1 MKKLLHPL
9 TLVILI
15 ILTLFAVPWVLNPTF
30 ADEIDDLQKQIDQLN
45 LARQQSINATKPLEG
60 QLDSLK
66 RQLAQIQASL
76 DNLSAGI
83 KTKQKELDD
92 REEKIAVQQALFD
105 QRVKN
110 YYIRSYLTDPLWVIF
125 SSGKVGDL
133 FKELSYSQAAT
144 NSDKQIIRSLTQ
156 DMMDLLTQ
164 KDKLEKDKARMA
176 VLQADVDKNAKFL
189 NGEITKAQ
197 KYQADLAGKIAQLS
211 AQQQALIAAKLASLN
226 IPKSAYAGM
235 GGGCVDDRGVDPG
248 FSPRFALFTYGVPNR
263 VGLNQYGAKGRAE
276 AGQGYQQI
284 LGLYYNY
291 DSIGSIG
298 NPNIHV
304 VGTNNYGQSID
315 QTLSVEDYLKHIY
328 EMPASWHPEA
338 LKAQVLAARSYVL
351 AATNNGQNS
360 ICPSDSCQE
369 FKVEQNSQSWIDAV
383 NATSG
388 QVMIKGGNP
397 IKAWF
402 SSTHG
407 GYIFSSGE
415 IGWSGT
421 DWTKHGIDT
430 SSGSVGSF
438 GELQST
444 AYDRSSPWFYC
455 DWGSRSQYNKTAWL
469 KSDEL
474 ADIVNVINLGKTD
487 SSTQT
492 HLSQQDK
499 PNPDGTDT
507 WDAGKVR
514 QELQNRGVK
523 PFNNISS
530 ISVDWDRGG
539 GKTTSVNLSGDGGSV
554 SINGTD
560 FKNFFN
566 LRAPANIQIVGP
578 LYNVEQQ

>member
-9 TLVILI
+9 ALAILI
-15 ILTLFAVPWVLNPTF
+15 IITLFAIPLALNPTF

-45 LARQQSINATKPLEG
+45 LARQQSINATKPLIG

-66 RQLAQIQASL
+66 RQLAQVQHNLDIVSANIQSKQQEL
-76 DNLSAGI
+76 DLRKEKLIELTAIFNDRVVQDYENGYLYGPFGYIFGSQKLADKLYHLKTINENRGVI
-83 KTKQKELDD
+83 KTISSEILS
-92 REEKIAVQQALFD
+92 V
-105 QRVKN
+105 
-110 YYIRSYLTDPLWVIF
+110 LTD
-125 SSGKVGDL
+125 
-133 FKELSYSQAAT
+133 KE
-144 NSDKQIIRSLTQ
+144 
-156 DMMDLLTQ
+156 
-164 KDKLEKDKARMA
+164 KLEKDEVRLAA
-176 VLQADVDKNAKFL
+176 VQADVDKNAKFL

-197 KYQADLAGKIAQLS
+197 KYQTELATQIAQLS

-226 IPKSAYAGM
+226 IPKSAYAGI

-284 LGLYYNY
+284 LGSYYNY
-291 DSIGSIG
+291 DSIGSVG

-304 VGTNNYGQSID
+304 AGTNNYGQSID

-351 AATNNGQNS
+351 AATNNGQSS
-360 ICPSDSCQE
+360 ICSSDSCQE

-388 QVMIKGGNP
+388 QVMIKGGSP

-421 DWTKHGIDT
+421 DWTKHGVDT

-438 GELQST
+438 SELQST

-455 DWGSRSQYNKTAWL
+455 DWGARSAYNKTAWL
-469 KSDEL
+469 KPDEL
-474 ADIVNVINLGKTD
+474 ADIVNVEMLGKAD

-492 HLSQQDK
+492 HLSQQDR

-507 WDAGKVR
+507 WDAGRVR
-514 QELQNRGVK
+514 QELQSRGIK
-523 PFNNISS
+523 PFGGVSGVS
-530 ISVDWDRGG
+530 IDWDKGAGRVN
-539 GKTTSVNLSGDGGSV
+539 SVSVSGDGGSV
-554 SINGTD
+554 SVNGTD